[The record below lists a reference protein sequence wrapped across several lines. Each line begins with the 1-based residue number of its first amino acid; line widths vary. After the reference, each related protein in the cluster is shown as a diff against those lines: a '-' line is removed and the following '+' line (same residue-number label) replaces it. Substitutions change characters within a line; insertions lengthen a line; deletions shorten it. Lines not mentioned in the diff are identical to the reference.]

1 MFKHIVVGCDGS
13 RQGRDAV
20 ALGAAIA
27 GATDASL
34 SLVGVYSPSMFPISG
49 VSDRKTLRGQAMHWL
64 WRERDELAPGA
75 HVQAV
80 PDTSVARALRRC
92 ARQWQADLV
101 IVGSDSLAAP
111 GHAAVS
117 RRSRQLLYDAPF
129 ALGIAARGI
138 SERALRLRRLGVGY
152 DLGPEADAALADAA
166 VLARAADARL
176 IVRRVVEDRVP
187 EFTDEEWIEQR
198 DWNHERIW
206 ENARVNALV
215 QAEEAVSRLG
225 LPAVVSATLGDPGYE
240 LRALSE
246 QVDLMFVGSRR
257 WGPVARLVTGGVGET
272 LVADARCSVIVA
284 PRPAS
289 RPRTADERPARKPTT
304 V

>member
-13 RQGRDAV
+13 RQGRDAA

-27 GATDASL
+27 EATDATL

-49 VSDRKTLRGQAMHWL
+49 VSDRKTLRAQAMRWL
-64 WRERDELAPGA
+64 WRERDELAPRA
-75 HVQAV
+75 LVQAV
-80 PDTSVARALRRC
+80 PDTSVARALRHC
-92 ARQWQADLV
+92 ARRWQADLV
-101 IVGSDSLAAP
+101 IVGSDDLAAP

-138 SERALRLRRLGVGY
+138 GEHALRLGRVGVGY
-152 DLGPEADAALADAA
+152 DIGPEADAALASAA
-166 VLARAADARL
+166 VLARAAGARL
-176 IVRRVVEDRVP
+176 VVRRVVEDRVP
-187 EFTDEEWIEQR
+187 EFTDEEWLEQR
-198 DWNHERIW
+198 DFNHARIW
-206 ENARVNALV
+206 ENARVNALA
-215 QAEEAVSRLG
+215 QAEAAVSRLG
-225 LPAVVSATLGDPGYE
+225 LPADVSATLGDPGYE

-246 QVDLMFVGSRR
+246 QVDLMVVGSRR

-272 LVADARCSVIVA
+272 LVADACCSVIVA

-289 RPRTADERPARKPTT
+289 RPPAMDERSQRKPAT